1 MTPCLSAVLIWS
13 LGLEMVVVPYSS
25 QAGCGG
31 TLLSCSLS
39 TVEAEAGGSLHIDSQ
54 AGDEIG

>member
-1 MTPCLSAVLIWS
+1 MSVSGILIWS

-31 TLLSCSLS
+31 TVLSCSLS
-39 TVEAEAGGSLHIDSQ
+39 TVEADSQ

>member
-1 MTPCLSAVLIWS
+1 MSVSGVLIWS
-13 LGLEMVVVPYSS
+13 LGLEMIIVHYSS

-31 TLLSCSLS
+31 TLLSCNLRA
-39 TVEAEAGGSLHIDSQ
+39 VEAEVSGSLHVDSQ